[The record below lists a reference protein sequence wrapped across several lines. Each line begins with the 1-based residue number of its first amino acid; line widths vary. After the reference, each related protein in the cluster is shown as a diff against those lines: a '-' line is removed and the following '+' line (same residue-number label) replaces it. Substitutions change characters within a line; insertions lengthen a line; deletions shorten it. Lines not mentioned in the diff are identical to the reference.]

1 MKIASYKQDRRQ
13 LVSIIT
19 ALAISLVFTDC
30 KTGKS
35 SQTTTTHEQVK
46 EIMPGLLQGY
56 LSKEEIPNSLA
67 LVPPP
72 PAEGST
78 AFSLDQEFAK
88 KAVESKDTARFT
100 LAISDANLNFPA
112 AVKSFEST
120 LGIEISEA
128 KTPKLYMLM
137 RRVLTDAALSTYTA
151 KNHYQRVRPFVV
163 NNTATCSPADEELL
177 RKDGSY
183 PSGHTAIGWAWALVF
198 CEIFPAKKDAI
209 LQRGYAFGES
219 RIVCNVHWHSDV
231 ETGRVMGAAAVASLH
246 ANPGFLKD
254 MAAAKEEI
262 KQLAK

>member
-1 MKIASYKQDRRQ
+1 MKIMFRQ
-13 LVSIIT
+13 LQIFSII
-19 ALAISLVFTDC
+19 AMLAVLQVFPGC
-30 KTGKS
+30 KTNKAAQVS
-35 SQTTTTHEQVK
+35 KEEQVK

-72 PAEGST
+72 PEEGSI
-78 AFSLDQEFAK
+78 AFALDQEYAK

-100 LAISDANLNFPA
+100 LATNDAVLNFPA

-120 LGIEISEA
+120 VGIEISET
-128 KTPKLYMLM
+128 KTPKLYVMM
-137 RRVLTDAALSTYTA
+137 RRVLADAALSTYAA
-151 KNHYQRVRPFVV
+151 KNYYKRKRPFMV
-163 NNTATCSPADEELL
+163 NNTPVCTPADTALL

-198 CEIFPAKKDAI
+198 CEIFPAKTDAI

-219 RIVCNVHWHSDV
+219 RVICNVHWHSDV
-231 ETGRVMGAAAVASLH
+231 EMGRVMGAAVVARLH

-254 MAAAKEEI
+254 LAAAKEEI
-262 KQLAK
+262 KKL